1 MCWHYLSKSPK
12 WYMCL
17 SALKNNHMYSHHNS
31 LEFCVMK
38 ITLLWNPC
46 KWIMWSFLHKN
57 KYGQGFFRSVMSK
70 VTRTFME
77 SYHKWGLHN
86 YSVLQTHDFS
96 SRYIYIH
103 NQYVYNLKPALCTT
117 TTHLMPQILDSSTK
131 CWVYVQSW
139 FRIYIQIY
147 ITVPTQ
153 NKSLQKYPSD
163 SFFPTLLLNDW
174 FKICFWAGSVWMWDW
189 IR

>member
-1 MCWHYLSKSPK
+1 
-12 WYMCL
+12 
-17 SALKNNHMYSHHNS
+17 
-31 LEFCVMK
+31 
-38 ITLLWNPC
+38 
-46 KWIMWSFLHKN
+46 
-57 KYGQGFFRSVMSK
+57 
-70 VTRTFME
+70 ME
-77 SYHKWGLHN
+77 SRQLL
-86 YSVLQTHDFS
+86 LQTHDFS

-163 SFFPTLLLNDW
+163 SFFSH
-174 FKICFWAGSVWMWDW
+174 FAVE
-189 IR
+189 